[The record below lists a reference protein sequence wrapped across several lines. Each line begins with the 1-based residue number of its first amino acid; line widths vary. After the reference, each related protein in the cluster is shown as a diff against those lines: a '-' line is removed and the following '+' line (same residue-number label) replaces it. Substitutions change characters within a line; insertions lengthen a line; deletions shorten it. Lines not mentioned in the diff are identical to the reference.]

1 MEKLIINE
9 CLKYGY
15 KLNEKK
21 ENMLI
26 FKNEKV
32 DEDLQIFLLKIH
44 EELNFISMCIL
55 IDFDSWNESTEAN
68 IDNVYEIKENIKN
81 WLCEENLKKM
91 SMFLES

>member
-15 KLNEKK
+15 KLHEKK

-26 FKNEKV
+26 FENEKV
-32 DEDLQIFLLKIH
+32 DEDLQIFLVKIH

-68 IDNVYEIKENIKN
+68 INNVYEIKENIKN